1 MAQIGL
7 TYPVYAPLTE
17 EETTG
22 TYTYGAGKVAAKA
35 IRVDMNLNI
44 ADSQLYADDGVAE
57 SVREFIDGTMAFTP
71 DDLEDAV
78 KADWLGSK
86 IVEETVGESTVSVL
100 VSNVDDLPGY
110 FGFGYILPKVK
121 NKARR
126 YRAIFYT
133 KVQFGEPNETA
144 ETKGQNISWQTPAIE
159 GKIMRRLDG
168 EWKEEATVDS
178 FATAQ
183 AWLKTKL
190 NIA

>member
-1 MAQIGL
+1 
-7 TYPVYAPLTE
+7 
-17 EETTG
+17 
-22 TYTYGAGKVAAKA
+22 
-35 IRVDMNLNI
+35 
-44 ADSQLYADDGVAE
+44 
-57 SVREFIDGTMAFTP
+57 MAFTP